1 MARSQKTQVIEYLF
15 NKHWNETRGAL
26 DKTLMSLDDVAEA
39 IRECNKLYGL
49 TLSDRNLTCSP
60 EESSI

>member
-15 NKHWNETRGAL
+15 NKHWNETSGVL

-39 IRECNKLYGL
+39 IPRVQQAVWV
-49 TLSDRNLTCSP
+49 DA
-60 EESSI
+60 